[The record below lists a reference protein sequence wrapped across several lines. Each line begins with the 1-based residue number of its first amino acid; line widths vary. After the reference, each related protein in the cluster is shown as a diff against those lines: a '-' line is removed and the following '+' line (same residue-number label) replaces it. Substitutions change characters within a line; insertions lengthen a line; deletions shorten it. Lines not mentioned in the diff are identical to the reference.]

1 MDFSLVGL
9 WHEMG
14 PVARGVVVILAVM
27 SLYSLGITGE
37 RLATFWRGRKQSRRY
52 IEALAPL
59 VEGGSARLREGLGVE
74 SRFPGSPVATVIASG
89 LREYARGLDASASRG
104 MVPNPFDIAEVV
116 NRAMERV
123 KER

>member
-1 MDFSLVGL
+1 MDFTLVGL

-14 PVARGVVVILAVM
+14 PVARGVVVILMVM

-59 VEGGSARLREGLGVE
+59 IESGGRLREALGLE
-74 SRFPGSPVATVIASG
+74 KQHPGSPVASVIAAG
-89 LREYARGLDASASRG
+89 LGEYARGLDASASR
-104 MVPNPFDIAEVV
+104 
-116 NRAMERV
+116 
-123 KER
+123 